1 MKSISK
7 YLLILLLFSA
17 FLAKS
22 QVIINQK
29 STAVAPAWGP
39 SDKTEV
45 RYYYLPDIEIYY
57 DLQKSNFIYLNNAR
71 WVYSDV
77 LPMKYSSYDLYS
89 GYKVMLFDYFGPK
102 PYSSFKTHKS
112 KYPKGYNGQPPQ
124 ASPKGKN
131 KEEGKAPTKLY
142 NIKKKN

>member
-17 FLAKS
+17 FLANS

-29 STAVAPAWGP
+29 TTAVAPAWGP

-57 DLQKSNFIYLNNAR
+57 DLHKANFIYSNGSN

-89 GYKVMLFDYFGPK
+89 GYKVLLFDYFGPK
-102 PYSSFKTHKS
+102 PYSNFKTHKS
-112 KYPKGYNGQPPQ
+112 KYPKGYNGQPLQ
-124 ASPKGKN
+124 ANPKGKI
-131 KEEGKAPTKLY
+131 KEDGKAPTKLY

>member
-1 MKSISK
+1 MNNLFK
-7 YLLILLLFSA
+7 YLLIPLLFSA
-17 FLAKS
+17 FLANS

-29 STAVAPAWGP
+29 STTVAPAWGP

-57 DLQKSNFIYLNNAR
+57 DLQKANFIYSNGTN

-89 GYKVMLFDYFGPK
+89 GHKVMLFDYFGPK
-102 PYSSFKTHKS
+102 PYSNFKTHKS
-112 KYPKGYNGQPPQ
+112 KYPKGYNGQPAQ
-124 ASPKGKN
+124 ASPKGKII
-131 KEEGKAPTKLY
+131 EDGKPAEDLY
-142 NIKKKN
+142 KIKKKK